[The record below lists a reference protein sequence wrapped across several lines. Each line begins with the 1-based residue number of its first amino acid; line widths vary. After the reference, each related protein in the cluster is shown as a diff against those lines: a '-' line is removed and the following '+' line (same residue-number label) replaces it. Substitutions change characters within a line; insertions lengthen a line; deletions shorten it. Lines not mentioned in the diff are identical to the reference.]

1 MMSLQSLLQTVQ
13 AIELKEDV
21 KLALVLE
28 SSDDQSRAVIEAGA
42 ALLEQQGLEVA
53 AEFISGNM
61 NRLLRAT
68 RAKLVQAS
76 VEAEL
81 GLAA

>member
-1 MMSLQSLLQTVQ
+1 MMSLESLLQNVQ

-28 SSDDQSRAVIEAGA
+28 RADEQSRAVIEAGA
-42 ALLEQQGLEVA
+42 ALLRQEGLELA
-53 AEFISGNM
+53 AEFISSNM
-61 NRLLRAT
+61 TRLLRDT
-68 RAKLVQAS
+68 RAKLVQVP

-81 GLAA
+81 DLAA